1 MPLHSFRNVPFAVAF
16 LALIGVAGAAL
27 PVLAQDAPAP
37 PATVAADE
45 TPVVPTTPFPSV
57 IALDEGNTV
66 WTLKVS
72 GGTLSVN
79 GDVVV
84 NSTNRGAIWMAD
96 GAIQA
101 QNGKVSVVGGVSRLG
116 KTTIKPL
123 VGIGGRIVADP
134 LPEFRIPS
142 PGNVVSREKL
152 FLRTEKGGDDTLL
165 PPGIYNGGI
174 FATGDGHITLQ
185 PGIFVITGGDFSA
198 IGPTIEGEGVTIVMA
213 GDKPGGLSFSLGA
226 QFNASAPTTG
236 KLKDLLVISRA
247 SGTFAKGVSFAV
259 ASGRLKG
266 ILYTPTASVSV
277 ASQSKVSVSKIIALN
292 VDVSSSR
299 LDVTGGAVDN
309 ATAVATP
316 VEDGADKP
324 QEF

>member
-1 MPLHSFRNVPFAVAF
+1 MFLFSFKSRPVLVAI
-16 LALIGVAGAAL
+16 LALSSATI
-27 PVLAQDAPAP
+27 PVFAQDAPAP

-57 IALDEGNTV
+57 VALDEGNTV

-96 GAIQA
+96 GAIEA
-101 QNGKVSVVGGVSRLG
+101 KNGKVSVVGGVSRLG

-123 VGIGGRIVADP
+123 VGIGGEVVADP

-142 PGNVVSREKL
+142 PEKVISREKL
-152 FLRTEKGGDDTLL
+152 FLRTERGGDDTLL

-174 FATGDGHITLQ
+174 FASGDGHITLQ
-185 PGIFVITGGDFSA
+185 PGTFVITNGDFSA
-198 IGPTIEGEGVTIVMA
+198 IGPTIEGEGVTLVMA

-236 KLKDLLVISRA
+236 KLKDLLVVSRA
-247 SGTFAKGVSFAV
+247 SGTFARGVSFAV

-292 VDVSSSR
+292 VDVTSSR
-299 LDVTGGAVDN
+299 LDVTG
-309 ATAVATP
+309 ATDDKTTVATDTP